1 MAGNLKMAYK
11 QKLKQGRP
19 RQDVKYRTIRNFK
32 ALKGFEFQEIKGKK
46 IYFKKKE
53 DEKTQ

>member
-1 MAGNLKMAYK
+1 MAYK

-53 DEKTQ
+53 DETE

>member
-1 MAGNLKMAYK
+1 MAYTIK
-11 QKLKQGRP
+11 QKQGRP
-19 RQDVKYRTIRNFK
+19 RQNVKYRTIRNFK

-53 DEKTQ
+53 DDKTE